1 MKTQRLGSR
10 KTFFLLHLKGFNNPR
25 LSSISHT
32 RGISALGPQAE
43 LAHTSHYSLER
54 GQDLFIT
61 FHSLQNL
68 YPQLVSPRLLITCH
82 SSKVVYTVNMY
93 AAAKSLQSC
102 PTLCD
107 PMDCSLPG
115 FSVHGILQARTLEW
129 VAISFSEHVC
139 VHAKS
144 LQSCPTLYNPMDCRL
159 PGSSV
164 HGILQARI
172 LEWVA
177 MLFSRGSSPP
187 RD

>member
-10 KTFFLLHLKGFNNPR
+10 KTFLLLHLRGFDNPK

-54 GQDLFIT
+54 GQGLFIT

-68 YPQLVSPRLLITCH
+68 YPQLVSPRLLITCY
-82 SSKVVYTVNMY
+82 SSKVVYTVNIY
-93 AAAKSLQSC
+93 AA
-102 PTLCD
+102 
-107 PMDCSLPG
+107 
-115 FSVHGILQARTLEW
+115 
-129 VAISFSEHVC
+129 
-139 VHAKS
+139 AKS

>member
-1 MKTQRLGSR
+1 MKTQRLDSC
-10 KTFFLLHLKGFNNPR
+10 KTFFLLHLRGFDNPK

-32 RGISALGPQAE
+32 RGISALGPQAG

-54 GQDLFIT
+54 GQGLFIT

-68 YPQLVSPRLLITCH
+68 YPQLVSPRLLIT
-82 SSKVVYTVNMY
+82 SKVVYTVNMY

-102 PTLCD
+102 LTLCD
-107 PMDCSLPG
+107 PMECSLPG
-115 FSVHGILQARTLEW
+115 FSVHGILQARTLRW

-139 VHAKS
+139 VHAKL
-144 LQSCPTLYNPMDCRL
+144 LQSCLTLYNPMDCRL

-164 HGILQARI
+164 QRILQARI